1 MWLEVSVIFPSETWL
16 EALMEKLN
24 SDQQYA
30 EIAKNWEGDLIFE
43 FDSTTDGTAIK
54 DAMYLDLWHGK
65 CRGVRYIRPKEQR
78 PDPKFIL
85 TASRDRYVAVLSGK
99 LDPVQALATRRLKVK
114 GNLAYLLRNIPIVL
128 DFVRCARLIDFEA

>member
-1 MWLEVSVIFPSETWL
+1 MIFPSEEWL

-24 SDQQYA
+24 SDQRYA
-30 EIAKNWEGDLIFE
+30 QIARNWEGDLIFE
-43 FDSTTDGTAIK
+43 FDSTAGETAMQEV
-54 DAMYLDLWHGK
+54 MYLDLWHGK
-65 CRGVRYIRPKEQR
+65 CRDVRYIPPEERR

-85 TASRDRYVAVLSGK
+85 TASRERYIAVLTGT

-128 DFVRCARLIDFEA
+128 DFVRCARLIEFED